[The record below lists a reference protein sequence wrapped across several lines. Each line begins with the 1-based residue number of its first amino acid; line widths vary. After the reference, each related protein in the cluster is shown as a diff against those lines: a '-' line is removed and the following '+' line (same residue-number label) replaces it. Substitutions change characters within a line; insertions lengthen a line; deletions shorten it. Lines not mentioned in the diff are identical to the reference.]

1 MGYQL
6 DEEKGAVQLQ
16 PQPSSIKDYQDRFA
30 INTSGKTPRNI
41 IELLTILIAYLLTII
56 LFPITCFSSFKTV
69 RQYERAVVFR
79 LGKINGAPKGPGTFF
94 TISWIDDF
102 IVVDMRTINYDI
114 PKQQVLTKDSVT
126 IGVDAVVYYRIVN
139 PILAIANVKTCDAST
154 RLLAATILR
163 TGLGTKTLAEIL
175 TEKDSLARQMREELD
190 EATDPWGVKVER
202 IEIKNINLPNS
213 LERSMA
219 AEAEAEREATAKVVA
234 AKGELLTAYALKEA
248 AETLAQSAGAL
259 QLRSYQVLA
268 NIAVEGP
275 SFMILP
281 TTSTDVFK

>member
-41 IELLTILIAYLLTII
+41 IELLTILIAHLLTII
-56 LFPITCFSSFKTV
+56 LFPITCFFSFKTV

-114 PKQQVLTKDSVT
+114 PKQSVLTKDSVT
-126 IGVDAVVYYRIVN
+126 IGVDAVVYYQIVN
-139 PILAIANVKTCDAST
+139 PILAIANVRTCDAST

-268 NIAVEGP
+268 NIATEGP